1 MSRPSS
7 PRKDD
12 PGNSRDAAQF
22 PLPRAFPS
30 KYMLLNDD
38 ESGEQDL
45 AGHFSTPSAP
55 NQGEIS
61 SKADSLLPLDAPHT
75 PARSRRSGRK
85 SLRTPP
91 DVPVITTVPQS
102 AFTLLLASH
111 ARFPLNPSVFHHSD
125 LSNNLFVQA
134 GMATWTAPANDTAKN
149 YTLPTTSLA
158 SSDEPAEVDQLDS
171 APMPGASVETVPEPR
186 AFDKILRHQAYKA
199 RIQARRQFVTNFH
212 NNALSNKIF
221 LAALSA
227 TRATATQDTTLST
240 TGMISLSS
248 SDEPAQKHVLPSSGS
263 VESTQDDG
271 ATPPTRTPRKRL
283 PTSEPKQDLS
293 PVSTEA
299 ASPNKKATFVIS
311 RDGPQL
317 TFLEIRLLLTFYDHA
332 SPTKVC
338 SSHTTELAKT
348 APTSEDS
355 EFIHLKPTA
364 TAGPEQ
370 SRLLPSPD
378 TILFE
383 QTTNGGVN
391 DAPVLARGPS
401 SRNDDSTAI
410 TDELAIA
417 NFAASTT
424 NSDSEYMERK
434 GVGCTVFAA
443 SPTRA
448 DVQRLIRAEAETA
461 RVTSTVA
468 DAALGNGQRPRLQ
481 TTHSN
486 HSRNWIYKSTSL

>member
-38 ESGEQDL
+38 ESGEKDL

-61 SKADSLLPLDAPHT
+61 SKAGSLLLLDAPHT

-111 ARFPLNPSVFHHSD
+111 ARFPLNPSVFHNSD

-134 GMATWTAPANDTAKN
+134 GMATWAPPAHDTAKE
-149 YTLPTTSLA
+149 YILPTTSLA
-158 SSDEPAEVDQLDS
+158 SSDEAAEVDQLDS

-248 SDEPAQKHVLPSSGS
+248 SDEPAQKHVLPSSSS

-299 ASPNKKATFVIS
+299 ASPNKK
-311 RDGPQL
+311 
-317 TFLEIRLLLTFYDHA
+317 IRLLLTFYDNA

-338 SSHTTELAKT
+338 SSHEAEHAKT

-355 EFIHLKPTA
+355 ESIHLKPTA
-364 TAGPEQ
+364 TAEPEQ

-378 TILFE
+378 TEILSE
-383 QTTNGGVN
+383 QTKNEGVN
-391 DAPVLARGPS
+391 DALGLPRGPS
-401 SRNDDSTAI
+401 STNDDSAAI
-410 TDELAIA
+410 TDALAIA

-448 DVQRLIRAEAETA
+448 DVQRLIRAEAEVGRRSELPTVLVA
-461 RVTSTVA
+461 AVSTTEA
-468 DAALGNGQRPRLQ
+468 KDEIQQ
-481 TTHSN
+481 TMEPNFYRHYI
-486 HSRNWIYKSTSL
+486 HKPWGL